1 MTPDLP
7 PIHPCEWAVC
17 QAGTDAAIAHQHAQ
31 INLFLS
37 RLTEPQRRWYAGML
51 SQAPDGPSDR
61 PLALITGLDP
71 KTIARG
77 RAELAAGLPALVPPR
92 QRRPG
97 GGRQPAEKK
106 IRLEHRVAG
115 PGIAPHGRGSDDEY
129 QVVELPLMR
138 SASRSGGT
146 RACG

>member
-51 SQAPDGPSDR
+51 SQAPTV
-61 PLALITGLDP
+61 LV
-71 KTIARG
+71 IARWLSLPASIQRPSPAGAPNWRPGCPPLCHPASGG
-77 RAELAAGLPALVPPR
+77 RAAVASPL
-92 QRRPG
+92 
-97 GGRQPAEKK
+97 KK
-106 IRLEHRVAG
+106 
-115 PGIAPHGRGSDDEY
+115 
-129 QVVELPLMR
+129 R
-138 SASRSGGT
+138 SALST
-146 RACG
+146 VLQDLV